1 MIVHVY
7 NPRIWGAKARMLQ
20 SLGQPELRGE
30 SLPQNEVA
38 TTFLWTMVRRMPKAL
53 PPLFLTGHSRKRVPF
68 ALPLFSLP
76 FLSSFPALKE
86 QTSQV
91 ENHDG
96 GDRRGG
102 LDTGIQGNGFQISK
116 CYVGGMV
123 LRVTVKT
130 VLPGHLSPRPLLS
143 PCVHCLSQPYYW
155 SVSSSTSPPPLIILY

>member
-1 MIVHVY
+1 
-7 NPRIWGAKARMLQ
+7 MLQ
-20 SLGQPELRGE
+20 SLGQTELRGE

-68 ALPLFSLP
+68 VLPLFSLP

-91 ENHDG
+91 ENRKMEETEEG
-96 GDRRGG
+96 VWTPEFREMVFKS
-102 LDTGIQGNGFQISK
+102 LSQ
-116 CYVGGMV
+116 CYVGGKV
-123 LRVTVKT
+123 LRMTVKT

-143 PCVHCLSQPYYW
+143 PCVHCLSQPYY
-155 SVSSSTSPPPLIILY
+155 